1 MLQDN
6 QGGLN
11 MAIFFNQAT
20 LSYNDTVTNSNI
32 VTGEIIG
39 ALSAAKTAVSET
51 YTTGDTVTY
60 IISLVNTGTAAITGV
75 TITDDLG
82 AYEFGGNTVT
92 PLTYVDGAV
101 RYYANGTLQEA
112 PDVTAGPPLVIS
124 GITVPAGG
132 NALIVYSATVNSF
145 APISEGSEITNTAVI
160 TGTADPI
167 TVTETI
173 TAENEARLTITKALF
188 PETVTENGELTYTFT
203 IRNFGS
209 EPLVATDDAV
219 VTDNFDPILDISSVT
234 FNGAAWTEP
243 ENYTYNEATGAF
255 ATVAG
260 QITVPAATVTQD
272 PATGEWAVQPGVA
285 VLRVVGTV

>member
-1 MLQDN
+1 
-6 QGGLN
+6 
-11 MAIFFNQAT
+11 MAIFYNQAT

-32 VTGEIIG
+32 VTGRIIG
-39 ALSAAKTAVSET
+39 SLSAAKTAVSET
-51 YTTGDTVTY
+51 YSAGDIVTY

-82 AYEFGGNTVT
+82 AYEFGCETLT
-92 PLTYVDGAV
+92 PLTYVEGAV
-101 RYYANGTLQEA
+101 RYYVNGELQEA

-132 NALIVYSATVNSF
+132 NAMIVYSATVNSF
-145 APISEGSEITNTAVI
+145 APLGECAAITNTAVI
-160 TGTADPI
+160 TGTANPI
-167 TVTETI
+167 TVCETI
-173 TAENEARLTITKALF
+173 TAETEAMLTITKELS

-219 VTDNFDPILDISSVT
+219 ITDNFDPILDISSVT
-234 FNGAAWTEP
+234 FNGTAWTEP
-243 ENYTYNEATGAF
+243 ANYTYNEATGAF
-255 ATVAG
+255 ATIEG
-260 QITVPAATVTQD
+260 QITVPAATFTQD

-285 VLRVVGTV
+285 VLRVVGTI